1 MSSIQQKFE
10 ESAKKLKGKELEKLI
25 EEILDSEL
33 YITSSF
39 LNYPNIQE
47 LKSGNKHYDTLYLF
61 SILTYKDYKN
71 NRAKYLTLNEKLL
84 KKLKCISIL
93 EVAKT
98 KKFLEY
104 SFLKINF
111 DIKTNYEIE
120 ELLFTLISKD
130 LINGLVN
137 SKEENV
143 SIYSV
148 KPRLNL
154 IKMKEAEELI
164 DKLLDNI
171 NDASEF
177 LFDEEKRIKEKTKEL
192 NSVLSI

>member
-1 MSSIQQKFE
+1 M
-10 ESAKKLKGKELEKLI
+10 
-25 EEILDSEL
+25 
-33 YITSSF
+33 
-39 LNYPNIQE
+39 
-47 LKSGNKHYDTLYLF
+47 
-61 SILTYKDYKN
+61 
-71 NRAKYLTLNEKLL
+71 
-84 KKLKCISIL
+84 
-93 EVAKT
+93 
-98 KKFLEY
+98 
-104 SFLKINF
+104 KINF